1 MDYDL
6 SSSSKI
12 LGRQSTVGSCS
23 SRLYYGRP
31 PEGKA
36 FVWEAQP
43 GKPITPPPDDILPPL
58 SPPPAVLSMNLP
70 KPYFDVEDDEPKAKK
85 WTSAWLVKKLK
96 KTMQGHYNYKVVG
109 IIPRKIIFYNERKH
123 HHHEHE
129 QRIFESQRY
138 DHSESARYSSS
149 SFASTLTSS
158 SANSFRDDR
167 SSSNVNN
174 SLSTKALFRGK
185 AFTCNP
191 KGLSDIVV
199 FLGKKS

>member
-1 MDYDL
+1 MDYDF

-31 PEGKA
+31 LEGKA

-70 KPYFDVEDDEPKAKK
+70 KPYFNVEDDEPKAKK
-85 WTSAWLVKKLK
+85 WSSAWLVKKLK
-96 KTMQGHYNYKVVG
+96 KTMAGHYNYKVVG

-123 HHHEHE
+123 HHEQE
-129 QRIFESQRY
+129 QRNFESQRY
-138 DHSESARYSSS
+138 GHSESARYSSS

-167 SSSNVNN
+167 TSSNVNN
-174 SLSTKALFRGK
+174 LSTKALFRGK